1 MSFTAFL
8 VNFGAQVFHPF
19 ISLYLL
25 SLKADL
31 PEIGLVYVGIALAT
45 NLVSIPGGMLAD
57 RIGRKI
63 IIVLGNAV
71 GFGLFLILLSV
82 SNWTTALVVLFAA
95 TAIATLV
102 QPAYSST
109 VAESVTVPNRS
120 NAFGTFYIFVYLGL
134 ALGPVVGGYLPN
146 PGRFE
151 INIVVIAVLGLLT
164 AILRL
169 VFLRETLP
177 RESRTTHSNLRE
189 RFFMRRISR
198 NVWLVMIA
206 LLLYNFAAGLG
217 LPLYA
222 IFSTQQLL
230 LTPGEFGLMTGAGS
244 LAAMLG
250 AVVVGKV
257 SKTLGVKRMMM
268 SAIVLSGLLLIPWLY
283 ATSVFFAI
291 AFFAVSGF
299 FAQFFFVGNQTLMA
313 NITTTEVRSSII
325 GFITTIAGIGSI
337 IAPYLGSQLWVM
349 INPATPF
356 LISILLSAL
365 VALPLAAV
373 NESPVEIA

>member
-1 MSFTAFL
+1 
-8 VNFGAQVFHPF
+8 
-19 ISLYLL
+19 
-25 SLKADL
+25 
-31 PEIGLVYVGIALAT
+31 
-45 NLVSIPGGMLAD
+45 
-57 RIGRKI
+57 
-63 IIVLGNAV
+63 
-71 GFGLFLILLSV
+71 
-82 SNWTTALVVLFAA
+82 
-95 TAIATLV
+95 
-102 QPAYSST
+102 
-109 VAESVTVPNRS
+109 
-120 NAFGTFYIFVYLGL
+120 
-134 ALGPVVGGYLPN
+134 
-146 PGRFE
+146 
-151 INIVVIAVLGLLT
+151 
-164 AILRL
+164 
-169 VFLRETLP
+169 
-177 RESRTTHSNLRE
+177 
-189 RFFMRRISR
+189 
-198 NVWLVMIA
+198 MIA